1 MRQQQQQQQRAN
13 TTQQQTQRAG
23 PAQAQLR
30 WQPAQQRRV
39 VDWARGYEG
48 SLAFQQP
55 RLEQAYQYWALQ
67 QCVRLLDTVFL
78 LLVLLSAF
86 GSHLRQALNVLGW
99 LQQPQQPVLQQWQGL
114 HMQDMSVCT
123 ALTAMLALTV
133 AWVFC
138 SFRGQSPTGYLN
150 RRKPALAAVRVLR
163 MWLFCCELWHL
174 NDGSGSTLQ
183 GSDNTYAGSA
193 QQGAA
198 ASAVRL
204 STSTSASCGLLMMLG
219 LLGQLPSPL
228 HAAVQAVCLASV
240 SATLLAVNVH
250 NAALRAGSDIVGC
263 VVGVALGA
271 RWLDVVCLAVLGWLV
286 PVVLVAAV
294 EWSSRLHFLRK
305 IS

>member
-1 MRQQQQQQQRAN
+1 
-13 TTQQQTQRAG
+13 
-23 PAQAQLR
+23 
-30 WQPAQQRRV
+30 
-39 VDWARGYEG
+39 
-48 SLAFQQP
+48 
-55 RLEQAYQYWALQ
+55 
-67 QCVRLLDTVFL
+67 
-78 LLVLLSAF
+78 
-86 GSHLRQALNVLGW
+86 
-99 LQQPQQPVLQQWQGL
+99 
-114 HMQDMSVCT
+114 
-123 ALTAMLALTV
+123 MLALTV